1 MSHVE
6 SSQDHAALADHIQ
19 AKRALFDGQLAHHGI
34 DIHQIETARCLVRDH
49 PTHLTNRTIII
60 LRRGEPE
67 QNRNWFAGIGTRGPV
82 MIVGMEPWLEVKI
95 LLSDA
100 ADALIAA
107 LKLRERTGEICLTG
121 GSGASFTAIGLAGLL
136 AERLPGTTVKVVG
149 FSVVARLYHR
159 DSRGKD
165 HYWPHMVH
173 GYLSKPDTL
182 AGMRRHATVRPFL
195 EQAMATPGADI
206 RVKAFAT
213 PLSQLDWEQAELIAD
228 LPCVTVEEIL
238 TDDYN
243 HDMMAWTVM
252 PRDAK
257 LAREKMLA
265 WMTVRNPKWPQ
276 RTLEARVDRDVP
288 VALAWRAKYPSVH
301 ALFDNMHKRES

>member
-1 MSHVE
+1 MSHME
-6 SSQDHAALADHIQ
+6 STSDHAALADHIQ
-19 AKRALFDGQLAHHGI
+19 AKRTLFAGQLAHHGI
-34 DIHQIETARCLVRDH
+34 DVHMVETARCLVRDH
-49 PTHLTNRTIII
+49 PTHLTNRTVII

-67 QNRNWFAGIGTRGPV
+67 QNRNWFAGVGTRGPV
-82 MIVGMEPWLEVKI
+82 MIIGMEPWLEVKI
-95 LLSDA
+95 MLADA

-107 LKLRERTGEICLTG
+107 LRLRERPGEVCLTG
-121 GSGASFTAIGLAGLL
+121 GSGASFTAIGLAGLI

-159 DSRGKD
+159 DEKGKD

-173 GYLSKPDTL
+173 GYLDKPETL

-195 EQAMATPGADI
+195 EKAMATPGADV

-213 PLSQLDWEQAELIAD
+213 PLSQLDWEQAEMIAD
-228 LPCVTVEEIL
+228 LPCVTVEEVL

-252 PRDAK
+252 PRDPA
-257 LAREKMLA
+257 LARDKMLA
-265 WMTVRNPKWPQ
+265 WMRVRNPKWPERLLQ
-276 RTLEARVDRDVP
+276 ARVDREVP
-288 VALAWRAKYPSVH
+288 VALAWRAKYPNLHS
-301 ALFDNMHKRES
+301 LFDKF